1 MDYTAW
7 ITRVQEHVM
16 QFFQQERERILPYHN
31 ELHTLEMVEAAR
43 QIGNHYQL
51 NEQDLFVVTTAAWLH
66 GLGYYSANSREP
78 EQEAASLARTTLTEI
93 GVDASLGDQVAGCIL
108 ATKMPQEP
116 AGKPEQIVCD
126 AALYDLGS
134 EAFPEK
140 NKLMRKEAELI
151 RQEEIGK
158 EEWRQ
163 QTIQLLQAHH
173 YHTDYC
179 RVLLEAKKQENLKR
193 LVKKEEKKA
202 AAEEKA
208 LLKQQELSKD
218 TAPKVIESK
227 ESKPS
232 KKQKKPT
239 RGIETMFRVAVTNQQ
254 RLSDMADR
262 KASIMISVNSII
274 MSVVIGLVVHKPD
287 VPTFFLVPTLF
298 LLSGCV
304 IAVIFSV
311 LATRP
316 KIPDGQFTEE
326 QIRNRSVNLLFFGHF
341 YKMQY
346 EQYYQGMKEV
356 MNDKE
361 FLYGSLIKD
370 VYSQGVVLGRKFR
383 YLRISYTLFM
393 YVLVIAVVAYGI
405 SFIFFS

>member
-1 MDYTAW
+1 MDYSAW
-7 ITRVQEHVM
+7 ITRVQEYVM
-16 QFFQQERERILPYHN
+16 QFFQQNPQRILPYHN

-43 QIGNHYQL
+43 QIGNHFQL
-51 NEQDLFVVTTAAWLH
+51 SEQDMFVVTTAAWLH
-66 GLGYYSANSREP
+66 GLGYYAEGGLAPEP
-78 EQEAASLARTTLTEI
+78 EAADRARSVLAEI
-93 GVDASLGDQVAGCIL
+93 GVEAALTDQVAGCIL
-108 ATKMPQEP
+108 ATGEPQKP
-116 AGKPEQIVCD
+116 ASKLEQIVCD
-126 AALYDLGS
+126 AVLFDLG
-134 EAFPEK
+134 ADNFPEK
-140 NKLMRKEAELI
+140 NKLMRKEAELL
-151 RQEEIGK
+151 QEQDISK
-158 EEWRQ
+158 EDWRQ
-163 QTIQLLQAHH
+163 QMITRLQQYH

-179 RVLLEAKKQENLKR
+179 RVLLEPRKQEHLKR
-193 LVKKEEKKA
+193 LQKKEEKKA

-208 LLKQQELSKD
+208 LVKQQEVPVEK
-218 TAPKVIESK
+218 TPKKK
-227 ESKPS
+227 E
-232 KKQKKPT
+232 KKPT

-274 MSVVIGLVVHKPD
+274 ISVVIGLVVHKPD
-287 VPTFFLVPTLF
+287 VPAFFLVPTLF
-298 LLSGCV
+298 LLGGCV

-341 YKMQY
+341 YKMKY
-346 EQYYQGMKEV
+346 EQYYEGMKEV

-370 VYSQGVVLGRKFR
+370 IYSQGVVLGRKFR
-383 YLRISYTLFM
+383 FLRISYTLFM
-393 YVLVIAVVAYGI
+393 YILVVAVVAYGI

>member
-1 MDYTAW
+1 MEYAVW
-7 ITRVQEHVM
+7 ITRVQEYVM
-16 QFFQQERERILPYHN
+16 QFFQAERERILPYHN
-31 ELHTLEMVEAAR
+31 ELHALELVEAAR
-43 QIGNHYQL
+43 QIGTHYQL
-51 NEQDLFVVTTAAWLH
+51 NEQELFVVTTAAWFH
-66 GLGYYSANSREP
+66 GLGYYAANSREP
-78 EQEAASLARTTLTEI
+78 EKEAAALARSVLAETGVDATLTE
-93 GVDASLGDQVAGCIL
+93 QVAACVL
-108 ATKMPQEP
+108 ATKLPQEP
-116 AGKPEQIVCD
+116 AGKPEQIICD
-126 AALYDLGS
+126 AVLFDLGS
-134 EAFPEK
+134 EEFPEK
-140 NKLMRKEAELI
+140 SKLMRKEAVLI

-163 QTIQLLQAHH
+163 EMIQLLQSHH

-193 LVKKEEKKA
+193 LVKKEEKKS

-208 LLKQQELSKD
+208 LLKQQE
-218 TAPKVIESK
+218 APKEVVPK
-227 ESKPS
+227 ENAP
-232 KKQKKPT
+232 KKKEKKPT

-274 MSVVIGLVVHKPD
+274 ISVVIGLVVHKPD
-287 VPTFFLVPTLF
+287 VPAYFLVPTLF

-316 KIPDGQFTEE
+316 KIPNGLFTEE

-341 YKMQY
+341 YKMNY

-370 VYSQGVVLGRKFR
+370 IYSQGVVLGRKFR
-383 YLRISYTLFM
+383 YLRVSYTLFM
-393 YVLVIAVVAYGI
+393 YILIVAVAAYGI

>member
-1 MDYTAW
+1 MEYAVW
-7 ITRVQEHVM
+7 ITRVQEYVM
-16 QFFQQERERILPYHN
+16 QFFQAERERILPYHN

-43 QIGNHYQL
+43 QISNHYQL
-51 NEQDLFVVTTAAWLH
+51 SEQEIFVVTTAAWLH
-66 GLGYYSANSREP
+66 GLGYYSANSQEP
-78 EQEAASLARTTLTEI
+78 EKEAAAQARTVLTAA
-93 GVDASLGDQVAGCIL
+93 GVDDALIEQVAACIL
-108 ATKMPQEP
+108 ASRLPQEP
-116 AGKPEQIVCD
+116 AGKLEQILCD
-126 AALYDLGS
+126 AVLFDLGS

-140 NKLMRKEAELI
+140 SKLMRKEAALI
-151 RQEEIGK
+151 SQEDIGK

-163 QTIQLLQAHH
+163 QMIELLQNHH

-179 RVLLEAKKQENLKR
+179 RVLLEAKKKENLKR

-202 AAEEKA
+202 AEEEKA
-208 LLKQQELSKD
+208 LLKQQETPKEIVPKEN
-218 TAPKVIESK
+218 APKKK
-227 ESKPS
+227 E
-232 KKQKKPT
+232 KKPT

-274 MSVVIGLVVHKPD
+274 ISVVIGLVVHKPD
-287 VPTFFLVPTLF
+287 VPAYFLVPTLF
-298 LLSGCV
+298 LLGGCV
-304 IAVIFSV
+304 IVVIFSV

-341 YKMQY
+341 YKMNY
-346 EQYYQGMKEV
+346 EQYYHGMKEV
-356 MNDKE
+356 MKDKE

-383 YLRISYTLFM
+383 FLRVSYTLFM
-393 YVLVIAVVAYGI
+393 YILIVAVAAYGI